1 MFALLV
7 KEAEISIEFESISM
21 SFLLVCLQWG
31 VRRASFVR
39 YKDLTSRNPFMLLN
53 LTTGACAVNCVYLA
67 LDPAGRNLRYVR
79 YIRPLISYPSYVVS
93 LSCILLDSTDF
104 LSLCASNI
112 YSQQSQRRVS
122 EMRTPR
128 ANLLRSALT
137 QYV

>member
-1 MFALLV
+1 V

-21 SFLLVCLQWG
+21 SFLVYLQWE

-93 LSCILLDSTDF
+93 LSCILLDSTNF
-104 LSLCASNI
+104 SRSVRPI
-112 YSQQSQRRVS
+112 YSQQ
-122 EMRTPR
+122 
-128 ANLLRSALT
+128 
-137 QYV
+137 